1 MNGKPSGPAGPPDVA
16 GPSPSRVARAM
27 LIAVAIGAW
36 FLTQSLIARRT
47 PPEAGIQDGMHR
59 LLAPWHD
66 YLLAHAACA
75 NALMIVSSAFID
87 GLAIF
92 ILLRSVLG
100 PTLRPFVGLFL
111 LFALR
116 QLCQAL
122 CSLPEPHQMIWH
134 DPGVPAL
141 LVTYG
146 VATDL
151 FFSGHTSVAVYGAIE
166 LGRLGRKWL
175 AAGIV
180 IAVFEML
187 TVLTLRAH
195 YTMDVFAALMAALVA
210 AGIAVRVS
218 PALDGALARAF
229 GKRAA

>member
-1 MNGKPSGPAGPPDVA
+1 MNAKPAVPAAPVPAPP
-16 GPSPSRVARAM
+16 RVARVV
-27 LIAVAIGAW
+27 LIALAIGAW
-36 FLTQSLIARRT
+36 FLTQALIARRT
-47 PPEAGIQDGMHR
+47 PPQAGIDDGMHR

-66 YLLAHAACA
+66 YLLVHTACA
-75 NALMIVSSAFID
+75 NALMIVSSAFLN

-92 ILLRSVLG
+92 VLVRAVLG
-100 PTLRPFVGLFL
+100 PSIRPFVGLFL

-116 QLCQAL
+116 QLCQGL
-122 CSLPEPHQMIWH
+122 CSLPEPHEMIWH
-134 DPGVPAL
+134 DPGFPGL

-151 FFSGHTSVAVYGAIE
+151 FFSGHTSVAVYGAVE
-166 LGRLGRKWL
+166 LSRLGRKWL
-175 AAGIV
+175 AAGIL

-195 YTMDVFAALMAALVA
+195 YTMDVFAALMTALVA
-210 AGIAVRVS
+210 SWIAERVS
-218 PALDGALARAF
+218 PPLDAALSRAF

>member
-1 MNGKPSGPAGPPDVA
+1 MSELPPAPAVPA
-16 GPSPSRVARAM
+16 APSRAARTGLVA
-27 LIAVAIGAW
+27 LAIGAW
-36 FLTQSLIARRT
+36 FLSQWLISQRT
-47 PPEAGIQDGMHR
+47 PPAAGINDGMHR

-66 YLLAHAACA
+66 FLLGRPTWA

-87 GLAIF
+87 GLAVF
-92 ILLRSVLG
+92 ILLRAILG
-100 PTLRPFVGLFL
+100 PTIRPFVGLFL

-122 CSLPEPHQMIWH
+122 CSLPEPQQMIWH
-134 DPGVPAL
+134 NPGVPAL

-166 LGRLGRKWL
+166 LSRLGRKWL
-175 AAGIV
+175 VAGIL

-195 YTMDVFAALMAALVA
+195 YTMDVFAALMTAFVA
-210 AGIAVRVS
+210 AGVASRVS
-218 PALDGALARAF
+218 PALDAALGRLSGHF
-229 GKRAA
+229 GF